1 MKTSVIEVHEM
12 LSVWSVDE
20 VEKRIG
26 EVPGVESVTVNY
38 AAKSATVRY
47 DETRL
52 QVADIKSA
60 VRQSGYESPGES
72 PPTPKASTT
81 APVAPSAAPAPAAP
95 KPSPATPTV
104 TSAGP
109 KSATDAAAAVP
120 APAAPKGDGQ
130 QAKAEPAAP
139 PATPVAATPKPS
151 PDAPAA
157 KPAPTSAAPKP
168 VAPAAPAP
176 AAPAGDGKKD
186 KAATDSP
193 PSTPAVAAPKPHPD
207 APVAAP
213 GAAPAAPATGGHKDH
228 HAHMAAD
235 FRKRFWISLAITLPI
250 LVLSPML
257 QTLVGLREAIRFPGD
272 LYVLF
277 GLSSAVFWYGGWPF
291 LKGFFQELKSRRPGM
306 MTLISVAVATAYIYS
321 SAVVFGLTGK
331 MFFWELATLVDIML
345 LGHWIEMKSVMGAS
359 RALEELAKLMPSDA
373 HKLMP
378 DGSVKDVPLGELAVN
393 DKVLIKPGEKIP
405 ADGVIVAGES
415 SVNEA
420 MLTGESTPAAKK
432 TGAKV
437 IGGAINGEG
446 SLTIEVKGTGKDS
459 FLSQVIDLV
468 KQAQESKSK
477 TQDLANTAAL
487 WLTMVALGGG
497 VITLVVWLAF
507 MGKDF
512 AFAIERAVTVMVIAC
527 PHALGLAVPLVVA
540 VSTALAAKNG
550 LLIRNRVAFEGA
562 RKLQAIIFD
571 KTGTLTEGRFGVT
584 ETLVLSQDINEET
597 LRTYAASVD
606 ANSEHP
612 IAKAIAAASEK
623 KLPVENFKSITGKGA
638 EGRVEGK
645 DIKVVSPGYLRD
657 QNIAL
662 ADPRVEPL
670 QAQGKTVVFVLVDG
684 QLKGAIALADIVR
697 PEAKQAI
704 ATLKALNI
712 QCLMLTGDNKAT
724 AKWVSDQVGLD
735 EYFAE
740 VLPQD
745 KAAKVKEVQSRGKL
759 VAMTGDG
766 VNDAPALAQADVGI
780 AIGAGSDVAVETAD
794 VILVRSNPLDVVAI
808 VQLSRATYRKMI
820 QNLIWATGY
829 NVVAIPL
836 AAGALYA
843 WGVLLTPAL
852 GAVFMSASTVI
863 VAINAR
869 LLRLKKGQAAE
880 QREQKVSTKTEQ
892 RENRDRKTVTPL
904 TEKAA

>member
-1 MKTSVIEVHEM
+1 MTLMNEHEHHTEQAPEEKPEQN
-12 LSVWSVDE
+12 E
-20 VEKRIG
+20 VEKKA
-26 EVPGVESVTVNY
+26 Y
-38 AAKSATVRY
+38 AIYVKEGRPQGRDKENWSEAEAQMSH
-47 DETRL
+47 
-52 QVADIKSA
+52 
-60 VRQSGYESPGES
+60 
-72 PPTPKASTT
+72 
-81 APVAPSAAPAPAAP
+81 
-95 KPSPATPTV
+95 
-104 TSAGP
+104 AGP
-109 KSATDAAAAVP
+109 
-120 APAAPKGDGQ
+120 G
-130 QAKAEPAAP
+130 
-139 PATPVAATPKPS
+139 
-151 PDAPAA
+151 
-157 KPAPTSAAPKP
+157 
-168 VAPAAPAP
+168 
-176 AAPAGDGKKD
+176 
-186 KAATDSP
+186 
-193 PSTPAVAAPKPHPD
+193 
-207 APVAAP
+207 
-213 GAAPAAPATGGHKDH
+213 H

-235 FRKRFWISLAITLPI
+235 FRKRFWISLVLTLPI

-257 QTLVGLREAIRFPGD
+257 QELVGMREVIRFPGD
-272 LYVLF
+272 IYVLF
-277 GLSSAVFWYGGWPF
+277 GFSSAVFWYGGWPF
-291 LKGFFQELKSRRPGM
+291 LKGFFEELKSRRPGM
-306 MTLISVAVATAYIYS
+306 MTLISVAVATAYLYS
-321 SAVVFGLTGK
+321 GAVVFGLTGK

-359 RALEELAKLMPSDA
+359 KALEELAKLMPSDA

-420 MLTGESTPAAKK
+420 MLTGESTPVTKQ
-432 TGAKV
+432 TGGKV
-437 IGGAINGEG
+437 LGGAINGEG

-487 WLTMVALGGG
+487 WLTIIALGGG
-497 VITLVVWLAF
+497 AITLLVWLAF

-527 PHALGLAVPLVVA
+527 PHALGLAVPLVIA

-550 LLIRNRVAFEGA
+550 LLIRNRVAFESA
-562 RKLQAIIFD
+562 RKLQAVIFD

-584 ETLVLSQDINEET
+584 DTLLLAEDISEET

-623 KLPVENFKSITGKGA
+623 KLPVENFKSLTGKGA

-645 DIKVVSPGYLRD
+645 DIKVVSPGYLLD

-662 ADPRVEPL
+662 SDARVEPL

-684 QLKGAIALADIVR
+684 NVKGAIALADIIR
-697 PEAKQAI
+697 PEANQAI

-712 QCLMLTGDNKAT
+712 RCLMLTGDNKAT

-745 KAAKVKEVQSRGKL
+745 KAAKVKEVQARGFL
-759 VAMTGDG
+759 VGMTGDG

-808 VQLSRATYRKMI
+808 VQLSRATYQKMI

-829 NVVAIPL
+829 NVIAIPL

-843 WGVLLTPAL
+843 WGILLTPAV
-852 GAVFMSASTVI
+852 GAVLMAGSTVV

-869 LLRLKKGQAAE
+869 LLRLKNDKPLKNWETATTPGKAE
-880 QREQKVSTKTEQ
+880 TDTKIDPE
-892 RENRDRKTVTPL
+892 L
-904 TEKAA
+904 TAGALH